1 MLLLNKVGDL
11 MKEVIHENRTKI
23 FTAETVNGL
32 SPIAHFHKEIEII
45 YVIKG
50 WATAWAD
57 RKKHILNEGD
67 LFLCFPNEIHYYES
81 TKNSEYYV
89 LIPNPDIVFGLK
101 DVFYDNVPLTNSFHA
116 RGNAETIG
124 LLEKIFNYNGEYN
137 RTVIVGII
145 NQLLGEILPYF
156 ELKDRIKTDN
166 STLKNVLKYC
176 NENFN
181 NYITLDSVAES
192 LHISKYYISHLLNE
206 KLNMNFNT
214 YINMLRINLACDLLT
229 ETDKKIVDISEDVG
243 FGSIRSFNRAFSQI
257 IGDTPIMYRNKNK

>member
-1 MLLLNKVGDL
+1 MLLFSKVGDL

-23 FTAETVNGL
+23 FTAETVTSL

-45 YVIKG
+45 YVAKG
-50 WATAWAD
+50 CTTAWAD

-81 TKNSEYYV
+81 AKNGKYYV

-101 DVFYDNVPLTNSFHA
+101 DTFYDNVPLTNSFYA
-116 RGNAETIG
+116 NGNTEIIE
-124 LLEKIFNYNGEYN
+124 LLEKIFNYNGEYKQ
-137 RTVIVGII
+137 TVTVGII
-145 NQLLGEILPYF
+145 NQLFGEILPYF
-156 ELKDRIKTDN
+156 ELKNRIKTDN
-166 STLKNVLKYC
+166 YTLKNVLKYC

-181 NYITLDSVAES
+181 DYITLDSVAKN

-214 YINMLRINLACDLLT
+214 YINMLRINLACNLLT
-229 ETDKKIVDISEDVG
+229 ETDKKIVDISEEVG
-243 FGSIRSFNRAFSQI
+243 FGSIRSFNRAFSQV
-257 IGDTPIMYRNKNK
+257 IGDTPIMYRNKNR